1 MPRPRHPCATKGHR
15 TNRMSELRL
24 FTSESVTEG
33 HPDKICDQVSDSIL
47 DALLTVDPHS
57 RVAVE
62 TLVTT
67 GLVHVAGEVRTTG
80 YVEIPAIVRERI
92 TSIGYDSSDV
102 WFDGRSCG
110 VSISIGGQS
119 PDIAVGVAADVADP
133 AAVAAAM
140 GEAVLAFGGVDLVV
154 GEAFGISREA
164 RKVADDYPEIAFLMG
179 DPGVEHGSN
188 FSVFDNW
195 IHEPC
200 YLMGVVAGTMTKTN
214 KIGMVGGF
222 PIGEVNR
229 LFHAF
234 MAGAKS
240 VNPDVEFKVSF
251 IGSWY
256 DPPKAKEFAFAQV
269 ESGVDVL
276 YAERAGVV
284 DAAREKGIIA
294 FGNVNDMNKLENG
307 TDVVVASAL
316 WHMEPAID
324 YAIAQVKAGS
334 FKAENYK
341 EWTMMKA
348 GGASLSPFYEF
359 DAKIPAETKA
369 DVEALAAKIKAGEM
383 VVEINDD
390 EPKSTF

>member
-1 MPRPRHPCATKGHR
+1 M
-15 TNRMSELRL
+15 
-24 FTSESVTEG
+24 
-33 HPDKICDQVSDSIL
+33 
-47 DALLTVDPHS
+47 
-57 RVAVE
+57 
-62 TLVTT
+62 
-67 GLVHVAGEVRTTG
+67 
-80 YVEIPAIVRERI
+80 RE
-92 TSIGYDSSDV
+92 Y
-102 WFDGRSCG
+102 
-110 VSISIGGQS
+110 
-119 PDIAVGVAADVADP
+119 A
-133 AAVAAAM
+133 
-140 GEAVLAFGGVDLVV
+140 EGGVNLVV

-164 RKVADDYPEIAFLMG
+164 RKVADDYPAVAFLMG
-179 DPGVEHGSN
+179 DPGGPHGSN

-214 KIGMVGGF
+214 KIGMVGGHA
-222 PIGEVNR
+222 IGEVNR

-234 MAGAKS
+234 MAGARS

-256 DPPKAKEFAFAQV
+256 DPPKAKEFALAQV

-307 TDVVVASAL
+307 TGVVVASAL

-324 YAIAQVKAGS
+324 YAIAQVKAGT
-334 FKAENYK
+334 FKAEDYK
-341 EWTMMKA
+341 DWTMMKA
-348 GGASLSPFYEF
+348 GGATLSPFYEF
-359 DAKIPAETKA
+359 DGKIPAEARARIETL
-369 DVEALAAKIKAGEM
+369 EQEIKAGDL
-383 VVEINDD
+383 VVEINDN

>member
-1 MPRPRHPCATKGHR
+1 MTSRISGNGTVLAKRSLRRR
-15 TNRMSELRL
+15 T
-24 FTSESVTEG
+24 VVQAG
-33 HPDKICDQVSDSIL
+33 AA
-47 DALLTVDPHS
+47 AL
-57 RVAVE
+57 
-62 TLVTT
+62 
-67 GLVHVAGEVRTTG
+67 
-80 YVEIPAIVRERI
+80 
-92 TSIGYDSSDV
+92 
-102 WFDGRSCG
+102 
-110 VSISIGGQS
+110 
-119 PDIAVGVAADVADP
+119 
-133 AAVAAAM
+133 VAAAVFGLSGGAAQAEKLKVAGIYTVPIQQKWVGTLHRALTAAKERGDIEYSFSEKVPNTDYVRVM
-140 GEAVLAFGGVDLVV
+140 REYAEGGVDLVV

-179 DPGVEHGSN
+179 DPGVPHGKN

-200 YLMGVVAGTMTKTN
+200 YLMGIVAGTMTKTN
-214 KIGMVGGF
+214 RIGMVGGF

-234 MAGAKS
+234 MEGARS

-269 ESGVDVL
+269 EAGVDVL

-294 FGNVNDMNKLENG
+294 FGNVNDMNKAENG

-324 YAIAQVKAGS
+324 YAISQVKAGT
-334 FKAENYK
+334 FTAENYK

-359 DAKIPAETKA
+359 EDKIPAETKA
-369 DVEALAAKIKAGEM
+369 KIETLAQEIKAGDF
-383 VVEINDD
+383 VVQTNDD

>member
-1 MPRPRHPCATKGHR
+1 MNSLKQGNGTAWLGRVMRRRG
-15 TNRMSELRL
+15 
-24 FTSESVTEG
+24 
-33 HPDKICDQVSDSIL
+33 
-47 DALLTVDPHS
+47 ALKAL
-57 RVAVE
+57 
-62 TLVTT
+62 
-67 GLVHVAGEVRTTG
+67 GLVMAATAALGLAGQPAGAQEKIKVAGIYTVPIQQKWVGTLHRALTAAEERGDIDYSYSEKVQGPDYVR
-80 YVEIPAIVRERI
+80 VLRE
-92 TSIGYDSSDV
+92 YAE
-102 WFDGRSCG
+102 
-110 VSISIGGQS
+110 GG
-119 PDIAVGVAADVADP
+119 AD
-133 AAVAAAM
+133 
-140 GEAVLAFGGVDLVV
+140 LIV

-179 DPGVEHGSN
+179 DPGEPHGSN
-188 FSVFDNW
+188 FAVFDNW

-234 MAGAKS
+234 MEGARS

-284 DAAREKGIIA
+284 DAAREKGIVA

-307 TDVVVASAL
+307 KDVVVASAL

-324 YAIAQVKAGS
+324 YAIQQVKAGT

-359 DAKIPAETKA
+359 ADKIPAETKA
-369 DVEALAAKIKAGEM
+369 KLDSLATKIKAGEM
-383 VVEINDD
+383 VIETNDE

>member
-1 MPRPRHPCATKGHR
+1 
-15 TNRMSELRL
+15 MSKRL
-24 FTSESVTEG
+24 KNIALAIAAG
-33 HPDKICDQVSDSIL
+33 AA
-47 DALLTVDPHS
+47 ALLL
-57 RVAVE
+57 AGQAQAE
-62 TLVTT
+62 KIK
-67 GLVHVAGEVRTTG
+67 VAGIYTVPVQQKWVGTLHRALSTAKETGEIEYSFSEKVANTDYVR
-80 YVEIPAIVRERI
+80 VMREYAE
-92 TSIGYDSSDV
+92 S
-102 WFDGRSCG
+102 G
-110 VSISIGGQS
+110 VQLI
-119 PDIAVGVAADVADP
+119 
-133 AAVAAAM
+133 
-140 GEAVLAFGGVDLVV
+140 V

-164 RKVADDYPEIAFLMG
+164 RKVADDYPEVAFVVG
-179 DPGVEHGSN
+179 DPGGPHGSN

-200 YLMGVVAGTMTKTN
+200 YLMGIIAGSMTKTN
-214 KIGMVGGF
+214 KIGMVGGY

-269 ESGVDVL
+269 ETGVDVL

-294 FGNVNDMNKLENG
+294 FGNVNDMNKQENG

-316 WHMEPAID
+316 WHMENALN
-324 YAIAQVKAGS
+324 YAIGQVKAGT

-341 EWTMMKA
+341 EWTMMQK

-359 DAKIPAETKA
+359 DDRIPA
-369 DVEALAAKIKAGEM
+369 AAKAKVEEVKGKIMSGDF
-383 VVEINDD
+383 VVDINDD